1 MRRRRSGTQAYLLD
15 NNAFVSAIRDP
26 RRETATLRLILK
38 MAWDPSVA
46 LIGDDLLVEEMVR
59 YAELLDSELAATTL
73 AMLVSRMEIVDVQ
86 ERYVKIC
93 LGYIE
98 APDDADIVHAA
109 ACLQA
114 DATLVTNDR
123 HFDRIAEEGIIRV
136 LSIAEAIEALKG
148 DD

>member
-1 MRRRRSGTQAYLLD
+1 
-15 NNAFVSAIRDP
+15 
-26 RRETATLRLILK
+26 